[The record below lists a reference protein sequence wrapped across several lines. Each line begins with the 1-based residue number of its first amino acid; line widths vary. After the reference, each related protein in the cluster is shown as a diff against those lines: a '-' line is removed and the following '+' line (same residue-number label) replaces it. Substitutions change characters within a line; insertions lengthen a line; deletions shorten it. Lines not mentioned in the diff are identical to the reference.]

1 MDQAQVQKALM
12 KEIFMEKISE
22 MLLSQNKNN
31 KMMTNESYQNI
42 IRKLKLLNEKPNGYL
57 LWYFITNN

>member
-42 IRKLKLLNEKPNGYL
+42 IKDGTSYRDSSKY
-57 LWYFITNN
+57 